1 MTQNR
6 QVSNPFKLLARYH
19 AVLLRTA
26 AIEVRALYAGSALG
40 ALWVVLGPLLLL
52 GLYAL
57 VYVMIFRIQP
67 ATLSSGEYV
76 LYVFAGLVPTIG
88 FATALAAGANSLV
101 QNKQILLNSV
111 FPAELLPLRA
121 VLVQSVPLPVGLALV
136 AAGVLAVKGSLAPAA
151 LIVPVVI
158 VLQVMF
164 VAGLVWVL
172 SLLTLALRD
181 IQQLLQYVAL
191 ILLIITPI
199 AYTPDM
205 IPASMR
211 LLMYGNPLYYF
222 TAAFQTPL
230 VYGTLPPLPILA
242 GCVALALLSFLAG
255 FWLFRRVKMSFYDYA

>member
-1 MTQNR
+1 MQNR
-6 QVSNPFKLLARYH
+6 HASNPFRLLARYYP
-19 AVLLRTA
+19 VLLRTA

-52 GLYAL
+52 SLYAV

-67 ATLSSGEYV
+67 ATLSTGEYV
-76 LYVFAGLVPTIG
+76 LYVFAGLVPTVA
-88 FATALAAGANSLV
+88 FATALTAGANSLV
-101 QNKQILLNSV
+101 QNKHILLNTV

-136 AAGVLAVKGSLAPAA
+136 AAAVLVVKGPLAPAA
-151 LIVPVVI
+151 LIVPLLV
-158 VLQVMF
+158 VLQIMF
-164 VAGLVWVL
+164 VAGIVWVL

-191 ILLIITPI
+191 ILLIVTPI

-205 IPASMR
+205 IPAPLR

-222 TAAFQTPL
+222 TAGFQAAL
-230 VYGTLPPLPILA
+230 VYGVLPPLPILA
-242 GCVALALLSFLAG
+242 GSVALGLASFVAG
-255 FWLFRRVKMSFYDYA
+255 FWLFGRAKMSFYDYA